1 MKLKSSLVR
10 ILCGL
15 ATFDNVFLVLAC
27 FMFTLPAL
35 SARSVSKGQPTAR
48 PPDGRMR
55 EIPPASPTDEGDNR
69 FSFTR
74 CDQGW

>member
-1 MKLKSSLVR
+1 MADLIFPPPLPLQVKLKSSLVR

-35 SARSVSKGQPTAR
+35 S
-48 PPDGRMR
+48 
-55 EIPPASPTDEGDNR
+55 
-69 FSFTR
+69 TR
-74 CDQGW
+74 